1 MLGVVLAAGEGRR
14 FGGPKAPFEFE
25 GERLVDR
32 AVRVLREGGCD
43 PVIVVLGAW
52 VGEVP
57 DAQVVVNS
65 DWSEGMGSSLR
76 AGLMSAGAGS
86 GVESAVVTLVDLP
99 GLTPAA
105 VRRLIDRGGESA
117 SGAMERGA
125 GSGGGAGLA
134 AATYHGVRGHPVVFG
149 REHWAAVIEAAH
161 ADVGARDY
169 LAAHRGD
176 LTLVEVGDIASG
188 DDLDTRP

>member
-65 DWSEGMGSSLR
+65 DWTEGMGSSLR
-76 AGLMSAGAGS
+76 AGLMSAGARS

-99 GLTPAA
+99 GLTADA
-105 VRRLIDRGGESA
+105 VRRLIDRSGDSER
-117 SGAMERGA
+117 GAMER
-125 GSGGGAGLA
+125 GAGLA
-134 AATYHGVRGHPVVFG
+134 AATYHGVRGHPVLFG
-149 REHWAAVIEAAH
+149 REHWAGVIDAAH